1 MPVWRSVED
10 ENTRMLDVL
19 LQVINMFTT
28 RIYSCIASYTA
39 GNARSTLQEVFQL
52 NPWFIPHIPTEL
64 LYDNFRNPN
73 ICYSNIR
80 LFDGFL
86 C

>member
-1 MPVWRSVED
+1 MPVWRSVEN
-10 ENTRMLDVL
+10 ENMLDVL

-28 RIYSCIASYTA
+28 RIYSCITSYTA
-39 GNARSTLQEVFQL
+39 GNTRSTLQEVFQL
-52 NPWFIPHIPTEL
+52 NPRFIPRIPTEL
-64 LYDNFRNPN
+64 LYYNFPNPN
-73 ICYSNIR
+73 ICNSNIR

>member
-1 MPVWRSVED
+1 
-10 ENTRMLDVL
+10 MLDVF

-52 NPWFIPHIPTEL
+52 NPRFIPHIPTEQ
-64 LYDNFRNPN
+64 LYDNFQNPN